1 MSAAV
6 STQQGA
12 RRLDFHFMARCGEQ
26 TQPLKVSMPY
36 TPGNAAPRAAGIA
49 VGGLLAVLECEYAS
63 IDASQDGMV
72 TVTIG
77 QDIWVIDDARAKPA
91 ARGPL

>member
-1 MSAAV
+1 
-6 STQQGA
+6 
-12 RRLDFHFMARCGEQ
+12 
-26 TQPLKVSMPY
+26 MPY
-36 TPGNAAPRAAGIA
+36 TPGNAAPRARRIA
-49 VGGLLAVLECEYAS
+49 VGELLAALACEHAS
-63 IDASQDGMV
+63 IDASQEGMV